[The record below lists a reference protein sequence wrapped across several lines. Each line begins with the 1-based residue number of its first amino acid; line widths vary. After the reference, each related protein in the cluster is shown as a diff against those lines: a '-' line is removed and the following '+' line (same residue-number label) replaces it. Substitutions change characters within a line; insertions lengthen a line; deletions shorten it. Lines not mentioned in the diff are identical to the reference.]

1 MSVRTRPT
9 AHAGVVLAIV
19 LGALPAAMVGLDVAW
34 VVVASGVSALLLA
47 PLLAR
52 RQVLAF
58 AWFEPPSQ
66 VLLHAGRTAPVAIE
80 LGLRHT
86 ARHVL
91 VDVTRADAAPL
102 ERERAPRLALA
113 VLSTGVSSGFSSGVS
128 SDRRDS
134 VRIDVATRVAARGRA
149 GALAATFESVF
160 PFGLFR
166 AEVRLVAATEL
177 VVLPRV
183 LRRGDAALER
193 WLSEVTAGDDASS
206 ARPLSRSAGL
216 PAAFRPSRLDDTV
229 RDIAWRASAR
239 HMRWISIDRTPPSH
253 DRVTVVLVTSVRGA
267 GATSAHRSSAA
278 FEAAVN
284 ICATAIDHLTRAGH
298 EVTLRLVDTDSDAA
312 PEQIARA
319 RSRVVAK
326 SVRTLPHLLAL
337 TDVVVQNPS
346 SVPGG
351 PAAPAAS
358 GRPTRLRGPQSL
370 IVLACA
376 RPIADALGA
385 TPASTTLLLVDPNGR
400 TSTSSRSPLPPW
412 GQSDGAGN
420 RLVRRP
426 LAATR

>member
-1 MSVRTRPT
+1 
-9 AHAGVVLAIV
+9 
-19 LGALPAAMVGLDVAW
+19 
-34 VVVASGVSALLLA
+34 VSALLLA

-52 RQVLAF
+52 HQVRAF
-58 AWFEPPSQ
+58 EWFEPPTQ
-66 VLLHAGRTAPVAIE
+66 VILHAGRTTPVAID

-91 VDVTRADAAPL
+91 VDVTRADATPL

-113 VLSTGVSSGFSSGVS
+113 VVSTVPSTVPSAGSSAGSSAGRLVAI
-128 SDRRDS
+128 R
-134 VRIDVATRVAARGRA
+134 VDVATRVAARGRSS
-149 GALAATFESVF
+149 ALAATFESVF

-166 AEVRLVAATEL
+166 AEARLVASTEV

-183 LRRGDAALER
+183 LRRGGAALER
-193 WLSEVTAGDDASS
+193 WLSEVTAGDESS
-206 ARPLSRSAGL
+206 AARPLPRSSGL

-239 HMRWISIDRTPPSH
+239 HLRWISVDRTPPSH

-267 GATSAHRSSAA
+267 STTSAHRSSAA

-319 RSRVVAK
+319 TSRVVSK
-326 SVRTLPHLLAL
+326 SVRALPHLLVL
-337 TDVVVQNPS
+337 TDVVARNQS
-346 SVPGG
+346 SAPEG
-351 PAAPAAS
+351 PAPLNAS
-358 GRPTRLRGPQSL
+358 GRPRMSRGPQSL

-385 TPASTTLLLVDPNGR
+385 TPANTTLLLVDPNGR
-400 TSTSSRSPLPPW
+400 TSTSSPGLHRS
-412 GQSDGAGN
+412 AGN
-420 RLVRRP
+420 RLARRP
-426 LAATR
+426 LTATP

>member
-58 AWFEPPSQ
+58 EWFEPPAQ
-66 VLLHAGRTAPVAIE
+66 VLLHAGRTTPIAIDI
-80 LGLRHT
+80 GLRHT

-91 VDVTRADAAPL
+91 VDVTRADATPL
-102 ERERAPRLALA
+102 ERERAPRLAIA
-113 VLSTGVSSGFSSGVS
+113 VLSAGDQGA
-128 SDRRDS
+128 
-134 VRIDVATRVAARGRA
+134 VRIDVATRVAARGRSS
-149 GALAATFESVF
+149 ALAATFESVF

-166 AEVRLVAATEL
+166 AEVRLVAQTEL

-193 WLSEVTAGDDASS
+193 WLSEVTAGDDASA
-206 ARPLSRSAGL
+206 ARPLPRGSGL

-239 HMRWISIDRTPPSH
+239 HLRWISVDRTPPSH

-267 GATSAHRSSAA
+267 AATSAHRSSAA

-284 ICATAIDHLTRAGH
+284 NCATAIDHLTRAGH

-312 PEQIARA
+312 PGQIAQA
-319 RSRVVAK
+319 TSHVVSK

-337 TDVVVQNPS
+337 TDVVARNQS
-346 SVPGG
+346 SAPEE
-351 PAAPAAS
+351 PAPPTAS
-358 GRPTRLRGPQSL
+358 GRPRMSRGPQSL

-385 TPASTTLLLVDPNGR
+385 TPANTTLLLVDPNGR
-400 TSTSSRSPLPPW
+400 KIGRASCRER
-412 GQSDGAGN
+412 G
-420 RLVRRP
+420 
-426 LAATR
+426 

>member
-1 MSVRTRPT
+1 MNVRTRPT

-91 VDVTRADAAPL
+91 VDVTRADASPL

-113 VLSTGVSSGFSSGVS
+113 VVSSA
-128 SDRRDS
+128 RRDS
-134 VRIDVATRVAARGRA
+134 VRIDVATRVAARGRS

-298 EVTLRLVDTDSDAA
+298 EVTLRLVDADSDAA
-312 PEQIARA
+312 PEQIARV

-337 TDVVVQNPS
+337 TDVVAQNPS
-346 SVPGG
+346 SAPGE
-351 PAAPAAS
+351 PAAPTAS

-385 TPASTTLLLVDPNGR
+385 TPANTTLLLVDPNGR
-400 TSTSSRSPLPPW
+400 TSTSSRSTRSPLAPLALLSPR
-412 GQSDGAGN
+412 GQSDGADN
-420 RLVRRP
+420 RLAHRP
-426 LAATR
+426 QAATR

>member
-19 LGALPAAMVGLDVAW
+19 LGALPAALVGLDVAW
-34 VVVASGVSALLLA
+34 VVVASGVSALILA

-66 VLLHAGRTAPVAIE
+66 VLLHAGRTAPVVIE

-91 VDVTRADAAPL
+91 VDVTRADASPL

-113 VLSTGVSSGFSSGVS
+113 VLSTRASSA
-128 SDRRDS
+128 RRDS
-134 VRIDVATRVAARGRA
+134 VRIDVATRVAARGRS

-183 LRRGDAALER
+183 LRRGDATLER

-216 PAAFRPSRLDDTV
+216 PAAFRASRVDDTV

-267 GATSAHRSSAA
+267 SATSAHRSSAA

-298 EVTLRLVDTDSDAA
+298 EVTLRLVDVDANAA
-312 PEQIARA
+312 PQQIARA
-319 RSRVVAK
+319 RSRVVSK

-337 TDVVVQNPS
+337 TDVVAQNPS
-346 SVPGG
+346 RTPEEC
-351 PAAPAAS
+351 AAPTAS
-358 GRPTRLRGPQSL
+358 GRPMRLRGPQSL

-385 TPASTTLLLVDPNGR
+385 TPANTTLLLVDPNGR
-400 TSTSSRSPLPPW
+400 TSTFSPACSQGRP
-412 GQSDGAGN
+412 QGAGN
-420 RLVRRP
+420 RLARRP
-426 LAATR
+426 LAPTR